1 MIKCT
6 TSTAVSD
13 RAHYNKNKRP
23 RSHCAL
29 LRLNIKVT
37 IQNGGRAAAATH
49 LMRAE
54 LGPVQ
59 AAQGVLHVLAAEELH
74 HALAVT
80 LHVGEAHVARL
91 PHVVLQVLPA
101 PGGGKPYRV
110 AHHMAMWR
118 GRSHHTND
126 PIELHLGLYALT
138 HSLKGGAIH
147 HQVWV

>member
-1 MIKCT
+1 
-6 TSTAVSD
+6 
-13 RAHYNKNKRP
+13 
-23 RSHCAL
+23 
-29 LRLNIKVT
+29 
-37 IQNGGRAAAATH
+37 
-49 LMRAE
+49 MRAE

-74 HALAVT
+74 HALAVM

-147 HQVWV
+147 HQVWE